1 MNNETIKHLEL
12 IQGVV
17 NRMAQVSFIL
27 KGWTVTLVVAL
38 FAVVANGTDWRYVL
52 FGLVPVCVFWGLD
65 AYYLRQERLFRYLYD
80 KVRLGSTE
88 STVPFFSMDTSIVEG
103 SIASW
108 WRTLFSKTLLG
119 LYGTLAVITIIGA
132 ILFQVIGN

>member
-1 MNNETIKHLEL
+1 MDNDTIKHLEL

-38 FAVVANGTDWRYVL
+38 FAVVANSTDWRYAL
-52 FGLVPVCVFWGLD
+52 FGLVPVSVFWGLD

-88 STVPFFSMDTSIVEG
+88 STVPFFSMDTSIAEG

-119 LYGTLAVITIIGA
+119 LYGTLVVITIIGA
-132 ILFQVIGN
+132 ILFQVIGT

>member
-1 MNNETIKHLEL
+1 MDNDTIKHLEL

-38 FAVVANGTDWRYVL
+38 FAVVVNSADWRYVL

-65 AYYLRQERLFRYLYD
+65 AYYLRQERLFRALYD
-80 KVRLGSTE
+80 AVRLSQTKPQI
-88 STVPFFSMDTSIVEG
+88 SFFSMNTSIVESG
-103 SIASW
+103 VKNW
-108 WRTLFSKTLLG
+108 LLTLFSRTLLA
-119 LYGTLAVITIIGA
+119 LYGTLIVIIIIAVI
-132 ILFQVIGN
+132 ILN

>member
-1 MNNETIKHLEL
+1 MDNDTIKHLEL

-38 FAVVANGTDWRYVL
+38 FAVVVNSADWRYVL
-52 FGLVPVCVFWGLD
+52 FGLVPVYVFWGLD

-88 STVPFFSMDTSIVEG
+88 STVPFFSLDTSIAEG

-119 LYGTLAVITIIGA
+119 LYGTLVVITIIGA

>member
-1 MNNETIKHLEL
+1 MNETIEHLEL

-38 FAVVANGTDWRYVL
+38 FAVVANSTDWRYVL

-88 STVPFFSMDTSIVEG
+88 STVPFFSMDTSIAEA

-119 LYGTLAVITIIGA
+119 LYGTLVVITIIGV

>member
-1 MNNETIKHLEL
+1 MNETIEHLKL

-38 FAVVANGTDWRYVL
+38 FAVVANSTDWRYVL

-65 AYYLRQERLFRYLYD
+65 AYYLRQERLFRGLYD
-80 KVRLGSTE
+80 AVRIGQTDPAI
-88 STVPFFSMDTSIVEG
+88 PFFSMDTSIVKSRIED
-103 SIASW
+103 W
-108 WRTLFSKTLLG
+108 WRTVFSWTLVG
-119 LYGTLAVITIIGA
+119 LYGTLIVVTIIAA
-132 ILFQVIGN
+132 IVMS